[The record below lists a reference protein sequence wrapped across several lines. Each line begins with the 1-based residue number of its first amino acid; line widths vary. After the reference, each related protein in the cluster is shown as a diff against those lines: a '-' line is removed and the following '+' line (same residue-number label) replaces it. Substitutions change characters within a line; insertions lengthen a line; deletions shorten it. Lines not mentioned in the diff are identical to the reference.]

1 MAVGEFGLEWFRI
14 VDGEGWWVGGAY
26 FEVSV
31 GDELG
36 GVIVVAEGGGEVDWR
51 RDVVD
56 TVEVVV
62 AVDG

>member
-1 MAVGEFGLEWFRI
+1 MVGR
-14 VDGEGWWVGGAY
+14 GAY

-31 GDELG
+31 GDELV

-56 TVEVVV
+56 AAEVVV